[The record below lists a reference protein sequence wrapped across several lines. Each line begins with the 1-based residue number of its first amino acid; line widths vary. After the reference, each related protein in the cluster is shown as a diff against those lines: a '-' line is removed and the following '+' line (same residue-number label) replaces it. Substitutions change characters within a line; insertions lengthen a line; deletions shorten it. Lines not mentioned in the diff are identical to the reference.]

1 LKDKF
6 SELVSQPDFRGSGVV
21 LWVMPVV
28 ALFFSKGL
36 HHSFGRE
43 ADLGWG
49 LGGEGEAEGCMTKIF
64 R

>member
-1 LKDKF
+1 M
-6 SELVSQPDFRGSGVV
+6 
-21 LWVMPVV
+21 WVMPVV

-49 LGGEGEAEGCMTKIF
+49 LGGEGEAELVEEEVVKFFGFGVAFHM
-64 R
+64 